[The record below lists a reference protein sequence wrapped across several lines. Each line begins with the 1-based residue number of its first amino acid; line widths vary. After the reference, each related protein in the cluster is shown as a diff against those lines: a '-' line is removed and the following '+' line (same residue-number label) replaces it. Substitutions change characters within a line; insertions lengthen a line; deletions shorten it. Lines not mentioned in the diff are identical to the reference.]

1 MRRAQA
7 SVAAAV
13 AAAQSIF
20 SMKVETFELFKTLVT
35 DKPGHLWVTGVGKSA
50 LVANKFA
57 STMAS
62 IGFQVSYMDP
72 IEFVHGGAGRACS
85 IDSVLV
91 ISKSGNTA
99 ELTPVLELCK
109 KMGVETY
116 GLSMAAVGVATM
128 FDLYCVSH
136 TRLGT
141 TREGDAFNL
150 VPTASVI
157 AFLTFLDAVAMECMD
172 VVMDKP
178 EQFKAIHTGG
188 TIGKTN

>member
-20 SMKVETFELFKTLVT
+20 SVKAETFDEMVKLITTRPGTLF
-35 DKPGHLWVTGVGKSA
+35 VTGVGKSGV
-50 LVANKFA
+50 VAQKFA
-57 STMAS
+57 GTMAS
-62 IGFQVSYMDP
+62 IGFQVSFIDP
-72 IEFVHGGAGRACS
+72 LEFVHGGAGRIA
-85 IDSVLV
+85 IVDSVLL

-99 ELTPVLELCK
+99 ELYSVLKLCK
-109 KMGVETY
+109 KMGVGIY

-128 FDLYCVSH
+128 FDMYCASH

-141 TREGDAFNL
+141 TPEGDKFNL

-172 VVMDKP
+172 MVMDKP

-188 TIGKTN
+188 TIGKE